1 MRKPSSFF
9 GTKVIVFV
17 VSAFIVWVVFSL
29 LNNWVLD
36 RASDHYLADGVVR
49 IELPS
54 GRKLNIPERYMY
66 WEGFIKHGRW
76 PRPKEG
82 RVKVEAFNFD
92 ALLPDLR
99 PFHQEDRA
107 KWEALG
113 YGDRVS
119 GYIHESRETRQTIKS
134 RFEYKMESVDNKY
147 TVYIGE
153 EGDFLVFAN
162 YQGQEG
168 SVSPESK
175 TYFTKDLNLRIH
187 CNNLDL
193 SIVSP
198 GCNVWSFRE
207 DKSYLEY
214 TYSSKYFYMWKEI
227 HNGIL
232 DILKNFEKSAD
243 NDAQ

>member
-9 GTKVIVFV
+9 GKKAIIFIAFV
-17 VSAFIVWVVFSL
+17 LTVWVVFSL

-99 PFHQEDRA
+99 PFRAEDKA
-107 KWEALG
+107 KWEELG
-113 YGDRVS
+113 LGNRAS
-119 GYIHESRETRQTIKS
+119 IYIQKRPADGETIKDIFS
-134 RFEYKMESVDNKY
+134 FLMERADGGYTKY
-147 TVYIGE
+147 LGE
-153 EGDFLVFAN
+153 NENLLTFVN
-162 YQGQEG
+162 YGFRNGELKA
-168 SVSPESK
+168 SSK
-175 TYFTKDLNLRIH
+175 TYFDT
-187 CNNLDL
+187 DL
-193 SIVSP
+193 SIMIRCDDFNSEFISP
-198 GCNVWSFRE
+198 GCNIRYIIDE
-207 DKSYLEY
+207 NNYLDY
-214 TYSSKYFYMWKEI
+214 TYSYKYFSKSIETHNLILELLKE
-227 HNGIL
+227 
-232 DILKNFEKSAD
+232 FESSAK
-243 NDAQ
+243 A